1 MGYCDRRN
9 SLKMRRRKA
18 QAKKK
23 ARLKRRAEFLRV
35 ASKGRKAAVHGLVLQ
50 ALPRDDADPARL
62 GFTVTKNPATLM
74 LKWNG
79 RGEQRQA
86 ASAAQGPDAYL
97 YQQKRTT
104 TDVNFTYQIKR
115 WLQVFANGR
124 NIFNVHY
131 NLMRYGSQTPAYAK
145 ISSTNADQE
154 EAVEELEIDYGGEN
168 IDIGFN
174 VTYLLDVLNNLKCD
188 QVNVALGDSNSSA
201 LISIPD
207 NADFK
212 YVVARVNTRTTLEP
226 HVEDAANLAS
236 AQGTVIK
243 WKDSAGQGCR
253 RLDGGACQPVDEA
266 QAVAFARTLYQ
277 GPASTPATAMKLQ
290 AGAPSQWGIVREFR
304 SSSPAWQVRF
314 QDDLQ
319 QRVYVS
325 VATGEYLGA
334 RNDRWVLYDFFWR
347 LHVMDYSEGEDFNH
361 PLIRVASALALLLSL
376 TGLVMLAMA
385 VRRRWRRG
393 LAARA

>member
-1 MGYCDRRN
+1 MSWRLSHPASWFRWHRWLGY
-9 SLKMRRRKA
+9 LVGI
-18 QAKKK
+18 QV
-23 ARLKRRAEFLRV
+23 FLWL
-35 ASKGRKAAVHGLVLQ
+35 AGGLVFAWLPFQ
-50 ALPRDDADPARL
+50 DQVKSGAMVRPPAL
-62 GFTVTKNPATLM
+62 TLD
-74 LKWNG
+74 
-79 RGEQRQA
+79 
-86 ASAAQGPDAYL
+86 ASAWQSLRERGLAFMPQGL
-97 YQQKRTT
+97 TG
-104 TDVNFTYQIKR
+104 
-115 WLQVFANGR
+115 LQ
-124 NIFNVHY
+124 
-131 NLMRYGSQTPAYAK
+131 LMP
-145 ISSTNADQE
+145 
-154 EAVEELEIDYGGEN
+154 
-168 IDIGFN
+168 
-174 VTYLLDVLNNLKCD
+174 
-188 QVNVALGDSNSSA
+188 
-201 LISIPD
+201 
-207 NADFK
+207 
-212 YVVARVNTRTTLEP
+212 
-226 HVEDAANLAS
+226 S

-385 VRRRWRRG
+385 VRRRWRRR
-393 LAARA
+393 LAA